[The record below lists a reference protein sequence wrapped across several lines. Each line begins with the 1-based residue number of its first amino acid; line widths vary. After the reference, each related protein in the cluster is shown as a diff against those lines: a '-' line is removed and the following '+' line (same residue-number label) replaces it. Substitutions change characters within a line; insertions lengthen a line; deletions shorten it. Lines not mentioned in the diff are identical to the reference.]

1 VLVQTD
7 DQKESE
13 IELRVQQR
21 IAQLLDSDSV
31 MPEMIASSVERALRR
46 VLSDKELRKQFWE
59 AGYQELSVHAGNNAS
74 QWIGK
79 RLLTS
84 AAIALTTALI
94 VWLVRSGGLK

>member
-1 VLVQTD
+1 MMTQTD
-7 DQKESE
+7 EQKESE
-13 IELRVQQR
+13 IERLVQQR
-21 IAQLLDSDSV
+21 VAQLLDNNSV
-31 MPEMIASSVERALRR
+31 MPDMIAASVERALRR
-46 VLSDKELRKQFWE
+46 VLSDQTLRKQFWE
-59 AGYQELSVHAGNNAS
+59 AGYNELSNHAGNNAS